1 MDRCLHGRSHLS
13 LNTLNILG
21 LAIFALDEVDGIIIL
36 VSPALSL
43 NSLHIHVAIFDDFV
57 LSGRDVVLRLMV
69 FGPSV
74 PETAG
79 QTPEQTAE

>member
-21 LAIFALDEVDGIIIL
+21 LAIFALDEVRIIIGL
-36 VSPALSL
+36 TTALSL
-43 NSLHIHVAIFDDFV
+43 NSLHIDVAIFDDFV
-57 LSGRDVVLRLMV
+57 LSGRDVVLRLMG
-69 FGPSV
+69 FGRSV
-74 PETAG
+74 SETAG